1 MQRHTLLPGPTAG
14 FTIIELAVTLAIMSL
29 IAGAVLVPFVMQVQQ
44 RNIAATEKILAEAKE
59 ALMGY
64 AVARGRFPCPASATS
79 NGIEKFSTTS
89 TPAGNES
96 NGMCE
101 SGWGY
106 LPAVTLGLTPVD
118 NQGYA
123 IDAWGTP
130 QNRIRYA
137 VWLDPANNNYLFTSL
152 GGMRTAGAS
161 ELSKASLLHVCSTA
175 AGVSGSPPTCSAGNV
190 LTTNAPVVIW
200 SVGANA
206 ATGGTGADEAQNPNP
221 RAEGSTDRVFV
232 SRSRSDVTANAFD
245 DLVTWVS
252 VGSLVSRMV
261 LGGTLP

>member
-1 MQRHTLLPGPTAG
+1 MQRHPTFPRPSAG
-14 FTIIELAVTLAIMSL
+14 FTIIELAVTLAIMGL

-44 RNIAATEKILAEAKE
+44 RNISATEKILDEAKE

-64 AVARGRFPCPASATS
+64 AVARGRFPCPASASS
-79 NGIEKFSTTS
+79 NGVEKFSTTS
-89 TPAGNES
+89 TPAGGES
-96 NGMCE
+96 NGICE
-101 SGWGY
+101 SGWGF

-123 IDAWGTP
+123 IDAWGTQ

-137 VWLDPANNNYLFTSL
+137 VWVDPANNNYLFTSL
-152 GGMRTAGAS
+152 GGMRTTGAS
-161 ELSKASLLHVCSTA
+161 ELIKASLLHVCSTA
-175 AGVSGSPPTCSAGNV
+175 SGVTGSPPTCPAGTA

-206 ATGGTGADEAQNPNP
+206 ATAGTGADEAQNPNP

-232 SRSRSDVTANAFD
+232 SRSRSDITSNPFD
-245 DLVTWVS
+245 DIVTWVS

-261 LGGTLP
+261 LAGTLP